1 MASGSVIAYNGKRG
15 TVWRIKYRD
24 ATDKQVMET
33 VGAERDG
40 VTRKHAE
47 AELRERLVRVER
59 KGYRRPKPLTFGE
72 YAERWF
78 SEGEGRR
85 GWKPATILQYRAIRG
100 RLVKHFGT
108 TPLAAIRPRDVAG
121 YVSSLTDDLGA
132 ATISRDVSILHAIFS
147 TAKREELVE
156 TNPAERAERPK
167 LPRRKWRILEPAEV
181 ARVSK
186 AFTDEQARVV
196 FLTLVLTGLRRSEL
210 QALRWRDVDL
220 LAAVLRVRDSKT
232 EDGVRSIALSP
243 GLVEALSGHYAR
255 TAYKGDA
262 ELVFCHP
269 ERGTVYRATT
279 FQAALEK
286 ALAAAGITDKLR
298 PFHDLR
304 HTAITNDAAAGASP
318 IAVMAKA
325 GHANMRTTQTY
336 LHLAGVVFRDEAERL
351 ERRLLASSSTTAE
364 PDRAEPSTPISTRLS
379 EPDLISADLNRSNK
393 PESVG

>member
-1 MASGSVIAYNGKRG
+1 MPSGACVLRYQGARG
-15 TVWRIKYRD
+15 VVWRVKYRD
-24 ATDKQVMET
+24 ASGKQVMET
-33 VGAERDG
+33 LGPEQEGWNR
-40 VTRKHAE
+40 RKAE

-59 KGYRRPKPLTFGE
+59 KGYRRPAPLTFAE

-78 SEGEGRR
+78 SEGERRR
-85 GWKPATILQYRAIRG
+85 GWKPSTALQYRTVRA
-100 RLVKHFGT
+100 RLVDHFG
-108 TPLAAIRPRDVAG
+108 PMSLAAIRPRDVAA
-121 YVSSLTDDLGA
+121 YVASLTLGA
-132 ATISRDVSILHAIFS
+132 ATISRDVSLLHAIFS

-167 LPRRKWRILEPAEV
+167 LPKRRWRILEPIEV
-181 ARVSK
+181 ARVAK
-186 AFTDEQARVV
+186 AFRDEQARVV

-243 GLVEALSGHYAR
+243 GLVDALSGHYTA
-255 TAYKGDA
+255 TAYKGDG
-262 ELVFCHP
+262 ERVFCHP
-269 ERGTVYRATT
+269 DRGTVYRAET
-279 FQAALEK
+279 FQAALDK
-286 ALAAAGITDKLR
+286 ALRSAGIGDKLR

-325 GHANMRTTQTY
+325 GHSNMRTTQTY

-351 ERRLLASSSTTAE
+351 EQRLLSTEVSTRVSE
-364 PDRAEPSTPISTRLS
+364 PEPISD
-379 EPDLISADLNRSNK
+379 DLIRVGK

>member
-1 MASGSVIAYNGKRG
+1 MPRGAAVIPYHGKRG
-15 TVWRIKYRD
+15 TSWRIKYAD
-24 ATDKQVMET
+24 AEGRQVMET
-33 VGAERDG
+33 VGREADG
-40 VTRKHAE
+40 VTRKQAE

-59 KGYRRPKPLTFGE
+59 KGYRRPAPLTFGE
-72 YAERWF
+72 YASRWF
-78 SEGEGRR
+78 SEGGQRR
-85 GWKPATILQYRAIRG
+85 GWKPATILQYRTIRG
-100 RLVKHFGT
+100 RLVEHFGT
-108 TPLAAIRPRDVAG
+108 MPLAAIRPRDVAG
-121 YVSSLTDDLGA
+121 YVAAMTDYGA

-167 LPRRKWRILEPAEV
+167 LPKRRWRILEPAEV
-181 ARVSK
+181 ARVAK
-186 AFTDEQARVV
+186 FRDEQARVV

-210 QALRWRDVDL
+210 QALRWRDVGL

-243 GLVEALSGHYAR
+243 GLVEALSGHYAS
-255 TAYKGDA
+255 TAHKGDD
-262 ELVFCHP
+262 ERVFCHP
-269 ERGTVYRATT
+269 ERGSIHRAKT
-279 FQAALEK
+279 FQAELEA
-286 ALAAAGITDKLR
+286 ALAVAGIADKLR

-325 GHANMRTTQTY
+325 GHANMRTTQAY

-351 ERRLLASSSTTAE
+351 ERRLLS
-364 PDRAEPSTPISTRLS
+364 AEPSTPISTRLT
-379 EPDLISADLNRSNK
+379 EPDPTAIDLIGSGK